1 MLGLYSFIN
10 DKSDFF
16 IKWAKYWRS
25 IFSMSSAIPSIMAI
39 DMASVQFSHSIVSD
53 FLQPHGLRHA
63 RIPCPS
69 PTPGAYSNSCPSSRW
84 CCPNIA
90 SSVIP
95 FSFCPKYFPVSGSFT
110 VTHLFASGGQ
120 NTGVSALASALPINI
135 QDWFPLGLTGLI
147 SFLSKGLSRVC
158 SSSTVQRH
166 QFFGTQPFLLS
177 SSHIVHDYWEN
188 HKFDLHAP
196 L

>member
-1 MLGLYSFIN
+1 MTRVTSSSSGLIAS
-10 DKSDFF
+10 
-16 IKWAKYWRS
+16 KYWRS

-69 PTPGAYSNSCPSSRW
+69 PTPGAYSNSCPLSRW
-84 CCPNIA
+84 CRPNIA

-120 NTGVSALASALPINI
+120 NTGVSALASALPMNSR
-135 QDWFPLGLTGLI
+135 LI
-147 SFLSKGLSRVC
+147 SFRMDSGSSC
-158 SSSTVQRH
+158 SSRNSQESSPTP
-166 QFFGTQPFLLS
+166 QFKSIS
-177 SSHIVHDYWEN
+177 SSVLS
-188 HKFDLHAP
+188 FL
-196 L
+196 